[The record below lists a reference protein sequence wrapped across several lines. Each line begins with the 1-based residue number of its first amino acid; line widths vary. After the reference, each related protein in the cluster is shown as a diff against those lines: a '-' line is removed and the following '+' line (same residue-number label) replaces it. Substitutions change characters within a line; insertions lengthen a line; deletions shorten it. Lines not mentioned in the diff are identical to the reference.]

1 MFPSFC
7 LIALNRLAAKHRDD
21 REKKDKDKEEI
32 KVKEEPVEKIKM
44 KEDMKVGK
52 VNHTINEGFHYNL
65 DMKQE
70 VSPRVC

>member
-7 LIALNRLAAKHRDD
+7 LIALNRLVAKHRDD

-44 KEDMKVGK
+44 KVEK